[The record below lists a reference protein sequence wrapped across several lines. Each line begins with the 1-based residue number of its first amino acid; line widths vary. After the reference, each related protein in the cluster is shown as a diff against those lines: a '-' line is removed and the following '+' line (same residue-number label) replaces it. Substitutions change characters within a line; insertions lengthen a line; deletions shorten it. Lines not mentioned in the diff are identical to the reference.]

1 MNKKTIVAIVVA
13 LLTAVIAAVT
23 MWGHEE
29 TAVVVPEVAPAVDT
43 VVVPVAPTEPTVAG
57 ADVTVTA
64 PDAVTTATAVPATV
78 D

>member
-1 MNKKTIVAIVVA
+1 MNKKTIIAIIVA

-29 TAVVVPEVAPAVDT
+29 TAVVVPEVAPVVDT
-43 VVVPVAPTEPTVAG
+43 VVVPAAPTEPAVPG

-64 PDAVTTATAVPATV
+64 PAAAPAPAN
-78 D
+78 